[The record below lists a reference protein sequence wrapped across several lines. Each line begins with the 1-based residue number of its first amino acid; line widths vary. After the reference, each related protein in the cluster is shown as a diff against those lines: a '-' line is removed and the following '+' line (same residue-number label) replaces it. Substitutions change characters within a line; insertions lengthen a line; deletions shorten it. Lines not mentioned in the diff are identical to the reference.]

1 MAEACEFEKASSL
14 KADSIKEGDV
24 FGADAEYAGE
34 SSAAH
39 HGELKRNF
47 KPRHMAMISLG
58 GCLGSGVF
66 VSSGKALRYGSF
78 PGFLIGWVLIALSM
92 ILALRV
98 LSEAS
103 ILFPTSGSFIDHAS
117 RFVDPAL
124 GFACGF
130 CLWLAWTVSVASEGA
145 IFSIV
150 ISYWTDAI
158 PVPVLMT
165 IYLLVIFFIHAMPN
179 TWFGEFEFV
188 VSTLKVGVL
197 LLLIFAMIAFLAGA
211 GPTGTTHH
219 YQNFTELDAFPNGY
233 KGIVQSMILAAWAI
247 AGLELIG
254 ITNGEATSPR
264 VSLPRAQGL
273 LMTRIIVLLTP
284 AFAFILMLV
293 PYTSDS
299 LLGTSNA
306 ASSPFVVAMNQAG
319 LVRGLPDLINAIIVI
334 SLFAIGAE
342 ALYLSSRIATAMARM
357 HMFPAFMGR
366 VDKAGRPIW
375 SLATGATIGLVLT
388 YVDCSSGGAV
398 LFTWLSSLTSIV
410 FLIDPIVV
418 GVTNL
423 RMRRALA
430 LQNDPGLVGRYAYTV
445 RWWPAEPVLLIL
457 LMSFCLVSALYL
469 AVDPIDGSGGSAE
482 SFFELFL
489 TAPIFV
495 AAFLGYKLWFRTKLV
510 DLSKAD
516 LVSGRRAVSE
526 ADMATLDAYNA
537 LPLWKRVLS
546 YLKMN

>member
-1 MAEACEFEKASSL
+1 
-14 KADSIKEGDV
+14 
-24 FGADAEYAGE
+24 
-34 SSAAH
+34 
-39 HGELKRNF
+39 
-47 KPRHMAMISLG
+47 MAMISLG

-78 PGFLIGWVLIALSM
+78 PGFLIGWVLIAVTM

-130 CLWLAWTVSVASEGA
+130 CLWLAWTVSLASEGA

-150 ISYWTDAI
+150 VSYWTDAI
-158 PVPVLMT
+158 PVPALMT
-165 IYLLVIFFIHAMPN
+165 IYLLVVFFIHAMPN
-179 TWFGEFEFV
+179 TWFGEFEFI
-188 VSTLKVGVL
+188 VSTLKVGI
-197 LLLIFAMIAFLAGA
+197 LLLIIFALIAFLAGA
-211 GPTGTTHH
+211 GPTGTTQH

-233 KGIVQSMILAAWAI
+233 KVSPQGRLIFLGLASRQNQLTFP
-247 AGLELIG
+247 GNQLIG
-254 ITNGEATSPR
+254 ITNGEASSPR

-284 AFAFILMLV
+284 AFAFVLMLV
-293 PYTSDS
+293 PYTSPS

-319 LVRGLPDLINAIIVI
+319 LVRGLPDLINAIII
-334 SLFAIGAE
+334 LSLFAIGAE

-357 HMFPAFMGR
+357 GMFPAFMGK

-388 YVDCSSGGAV
+388 YVNCSSGGA
-398 LFTWLSSLTSIV
+398 LMFTWLSSLTSIV

-430 LQNDPGLVGRYAYTV
+430 LQGDAGLQGRYAYTV
-445 RWWPAEPVLLIL
+445 RWWPLEPILLIL
-457 LMSFCLVSALYL
+457 ALSFCLVSALYL
-469 AVDPIDGSGGSAE
+469 AVAPMDPAADRVQ

-495 AAFLGYKLWFRTKLV
+495 VAFVGYKLVFRTKLV
-510 DLSKAD
+510 DPATAD

-526 ADMATLDAYNA
+526 ADMLALDAYAA
-537 LPLWKRVLS
+537 LPLWRRVVS
-546 YLKMN
+546 YLQMN